1 MDLKNQHALH
11 GALAGVVVYG
21 LTKKPLPSIAVGGAA
36 YLYMSKHGH
45 ALPGETTSQ
54 EPLADDPVTTVEI
67 PLVPVGP
74 ISHDPYN
81 PTILLPL
88 GPDDRPME
96 PVPAP
101 TSAIGYGWNV
111 APAGWTGTLQ
121 EWRDTAHLS
130 PSTSAYS

>member
-36 YLYMSKHGH
+36 YLYMSNYGH
-45 ALPGETTSQ
+45 ALPGDT
-54 EPLADDPVTTVEI
+54 PPVTTVEI

-74 ISHDPYN
+74 ISNDPFN

-88 GPDDRPME
+88 GPD
-96 PVPAP
+96 
-101 TSAIGYGWNV
+101 
-111 APAGWTGTLQ
+111 
-121 EWRDTAHLS
+121 
-130 PSTSAYS
+130 